1 MFITGYTIKTLF
13 MLLYVSHSNRK
24 ILNLPKDKK
33 SKILI
38 FLDIIIAIVYV
49 CMCEILKTKINTTIF
64 IEIATTLIYV
74 ILYKMKVTYA
84 LLITAVSLAINQVI
98 FYIVSIITYF
108 PVKY

>member
-38 FLDIIIAIVYV
+38 FLDIIIAIGYV
-49 CMCEILKTKINTTIF
+49 CMSEI
-64 IEIATTLIYV
+64 
-74 ILYKMKVTYA
+74 
-84 LLITAVSLAINQVI
+84 
-98 FYIVSIITYF
+98 
-108 PVKY
+108 